1 MFSYSLSSIM
11 TPLLSMYMSSWRILL
26 AIATVPNLIVIVA
39 DLCKIIP
46 ESIRWLICK
55 GKEDEAMHTLL
66 KIAKW
71 NSVKLNVRLSDFRTL
86 HCQYLGISTDAVH
99 PISHNRVYNRVFQC
113 FLIVLRKIYT
123 I

>member
-1 MFSYSLSSIM
+1 M

-55 GKEDEAMHTLL
+55 GKEDEAMYTLL

-71 NSVKLNVRLSDFRTL
+71 NSVKLNVSTVL
-86 HCQYLGISTDAVH
+86 HDV
-99 PISHNRVYNRVFQC
+99 
-113 FLIVLRKIYT
+113 
-123 I
+123 

>member
-1 MFSYSLSSIM
+1 M